1 MNRIIVTS
9 AFFTLAAAA
18 QWAQAQGSA
27 FPNRPIRLLVGFT
40 PGSST
45 DAVGRL
51 VAQKLSEGLG
61 QQVIVEN
68 RAGAGGNIAADVCA
82 KAAPD
87 GYTAYIANTGV
98 SIHISAYAKLPYNVT
113 RDLLAVGQVA
123 ASPHLL
129 IIAPSLPVKNVKELI
144 ALAKGRPGQLNF
156 ASTGAGNSDH
166 FAGELFK
173 SMMGI
178 DMVHVPYKGGP
189 QASADVS
196 QGQIAAYFGGM
207 PVGMPLAKI
216 GKVRALAVTSA
227 QRNPSAPDIP
237 TMAESGVPGYEHV
250 LWNVIMV
257 PSQTPAAV
265 VARLETEVAKVAKSP
280 DLAEKFAAMGAVPY
294 ARSSADTQAYIK
306 SEIEKYAKVV
316 KAIGLRI
323 D

>member
-1 MNRIIVTS
+1 MITAVLC
-9 AFFTLAAAA
+9 TLAAAA
-18 QWAQAQGSA
+18 QGVQAQGS
-27 FPNRPIRLLVGFT
+27 PYPGRPLRLLVGFT

-51 VAQKLSEGLG
+51 VAQKLGEGLG
-61 QQVIVEN
+61 QQVVVEN
-68 RAGAGGNIAADVCA
+68 RPGAGGNIAADACA

-98 SIHISAYAKLPYNVT
+98 AIHISAYAKLPYNVT

-129 IIAPSLPVKNVKELI
+129 IIAPSLPVRNVKELV
-144 ALAKGRPGQLNF
+144 ALARARPGQLNF

-166 FAGELFK
+166 FAAELFK

-207 PVGMPLAKI
+207 PVGIPLARI
-216 GKVRALAVTSA
+216 GKVRAIAVTSA
-227 QRNPSAPDIP
+227 QRHPSVPDIP

-257 PSQTPAAV
+257 PAQTPAPI
-265 VARLETEVAKVAKSP
+265 VARLEAEVAKVAKSP

-294 ARSSADTQAYIK
+294 ARSSADTQAYIR
-306 SEIEKYAKVV
+306 SEIEKYAKIV

>member
-1 MNRIIVTS
+1 MNRVIGTTVLC
-9 AFFTLAAAA
+9 TLAAAA
-18 QWAQAQGSA
+18 QWAQAQSSPY
-27 FPNRPIRLLVGFT
+27 PNRPVRLLVGFT

-45 DAVGRL
+45 DTVGRL
-51 VAQKLSEGLG
+51 VAQKLGEGLG
-61 QQVIVEN
+61 QQVIVDN
-68 RAGAGGNIAADVCA
+68 RPGAGGNIAADACA

-98 SIHISAYAKLPYNVT
+98 AIHISAYAKLSYNVT
-113 RDLLAVGQVA
+113 KDLLAVGQVA

-129 IIAPSLPVKNVKELI
+129 IIAPSLPVKNVKDLV
-144 ALAKGRPGQLNF
+144 ALARSRPGQLNF
-156 ASTGAGNSDH
+156 ASTGSGNSDH

-173 SMMGI
+173 SMTNI

-196 QGQIAAYFGGM
+196 QGQIAVYFGGM

-237 TMAESGVPGYEHV
+237 TMGEAGVPGYEHV

-257 PSQTPAAV
+257 PSQTPAAI
-265 VARLETEVAKVAKSP
+265 VARLETEVAKVARSP
-280 DLAEKFAAMGAVPY
+280 DLAEKFAVMGAVPY
-294 ARSSADTQAYIK
+294 ARGSADTQAYIR
-306 SEIEKYAKVV
+306 SEIDKYAKVV

>member
-1 MNRIIVTS
+1 MNRVIGTTVLC
-9 AFFTLAAAA
+9 TLAVAA
-18 QWAQAQGSA
+18 QWAQAQGSPYPSRA
-27 FPNRPIRLLVGFT
+27 VRLLVGFT

-45 DAVGRL
+45 DTVGRL
-51 VAQKLSEGLG
+51 VAQKLGEGLG
-61 QQVIVEN
+61 QQVIVDN
-68 RAGAGGNIAADVCA
+68 RPGAGGNIAADACA

-98 SIHISAYAKLPYNVT
+98 AIHISAYAKLSYNVT

-129 IIAPSLPVKNVKELI
+129 IIAPSLPVKNVKDLV
-144 ALAKGRPGQLNF
+144 ALARSRPGQLNF

-173 SMMGI
+173 SMTGI

-196 QGQIAAYFGGM
+196 QGQIAVYFGGM

-237 TMAESGVPGYEHV
+237 TMAEAGVPGYEHV

-257 PSQTPAAV
+257 PSQTPAPI
-265 VARLETEVAKVAKSP
+265 VARLESEVAKVARSP
-280 DLAEKFAAMGAVPY
+280 DLAEKFAVMGAVPY
-294 ARSSADTQAYIK
+294 TRGSADTQAYIR

>member
-1 MNRIIVTS
+1 MNRYLGS
-9 AFFTLAAAA
+9 AVLGCLTLGA
-18 QWAQAQGSA
+18 QWAHAQGS
-27 FPNRPIRLLVGFT
+27 PYPSRPVRLLVGFT
-40 PGSST
+40 AGSST
-45 DAVGRL
+45 DTVGRV
-51 VAQKLSEGLG
+51 VAQKLGEGLG
-61 QQVIVEN
+61 QQVIVDN
-68 RAGAGGNIAADVCA
+68 RPGAGGNIAAEACA

-98 SIHISAYAKLPYNVT
+98 AIHISAYSKLGYNVVK
-113 RDLLAVGQVA
+113 DLLAVGQVA

-129 IIAPSLPVKNVKELI
+129 IIAPSLPVKNLKDLI
-144 ALAKGRPGQLNF
+144 ALAKARPGQLNF

-173 SMMGI
+173 SMTGT

-216 GKVRALAVTSA
+216 GKVRAIAVTSA
-227 QRNPSAPDIP
+227 QRNPSAPEIP
-237 TMAESGVPGYEHV
+237 TVAESGVPGYEHV

-257 PSQTPAAV
+257 PSATPAAI
-265 VARLETEVAKVAKSP
+265 VARLESEVAKVAKSP
-280 DLAEKFAAMGAVPY
+280 DLAERFAAMGAVPY
-294 ARSSADTQAYIK
+294 SRSSADTQAYIR
-306 SEIEKYAKVV
+306 SEIDKYAKVV